1 VGVLSKFCAK
11 PSEAH
16 LTAAKRVLRYL
27 KGTENLGL
35 KYDGSTDE
43 SLTVYSDADWAG
55 DLDDRHSTSGN
66 ALIMASGAVSWL
78 SKARRTHCDFS
89 RPI

>member
-1 VGVLSKFCAK
+1 MCAG
-11 PSEAH
+11 
-16 LTAAKRVLRYL
+16 LKRVLRYL

-35 KYDGSTDE
+35 KYDGSTNE
-43 SLTVYSDADWAG
+43 SLTVYSDADCAG

-78 SKARRTHCDFS
+78 SKARRTREQLAELTASCGS
-89 RPI
+89 